1 MTTQSDADILKISR
15 TFNAPLHAV
24 WNAWANQDVFKQWW
38 GPKTYTCP
46 VSTLDF
52 QTGGKYLNCMRSPDG
67 KDYWGT
73 GTYKRIIPMEQIVF
87 TDSFSD
93 SNGAIVPASYYGMT
107 QDYPLEMQIT
117 VTFNETDGK
126 TTIDL
131 VHQGL
136 PVSVVMDTKK
146 SWNESFDK
154 LSGILTA
161 H

>member
-1 MTTQSDADILKISR
+1 
-15 TFNAPLHAV
+15 
-24 WNAWANQDVFKQWW
+24 
-38 GPKTYTCP
+38 
-46 VSTLDF
+46 
-52 QTGGKYLNCMRSPDG
+52 
-67 KDYWGT
+67 
-73 GTYKRIIPMEQIVF
+73 
-87 TDSFSD
+87 
-93 SNGAIVPASYYGMT
+93 MT